1 MKRLKHKG
9 KRPEFNREV
18 LGWRDLHC
26 SAGCVQHLA
35 GLHLRIEFPSSVG
48 HCTLVM
54 TAEIRFRVFGN
65 VSGETIERDCQ
76 IIIIKLRYLNEM
88 KKRKM

>member
-18 LGWRDLHC
+18 LGWRDLHR
-26 SAGCVQHLA
+26 STGCVQHLA

-48 HCTLVM
+48 HCTVM
-54 TAEIRFRVFGN
+54 TAELG
-65 VSGETIERDCQ
+65 SECLGMYLER
-76 IIIIKLRYLNEM
+76 R
-88 KKRKM
+88 